1 MPAPPIDLTPFG
13 FTPTESRVYEV
24 LLADGPGTGYA
35 IARSAGLARA
45 NAYSALEGL
54 VTKGAARHDDGQP
67 KRFRPEPPQAVLARI
82 SSAQGQ
88 AIEELSRALD
98 SFGAPASA
106 AIVEIESPKAALQLL
121 THDIGRAER
130 SVNLIAPAEAYP
142 LLALVLRRAVAAQL
156 SVSLYAQVQVS
167 LPFARIEAIPGGFD
181 WPGIPLVAI
190 IDGRSAVIASRDNSE
205 VRGHWSMTPAFI
217 AAARLAFDGLRG
229 SA

>member
-1 MPAPPIDLTPFG
+1 
-13 FTPTESRVYEV
+13 
-24 LLADGPGTGYA
+24 
-35 IARSAGLARA
+35 
-45 NAYSALEGL
+45 
-54 VTKGAARHDDGQP
+54 
-67 KRFRPEPPQAVLARI
+67 
-82 SSAQGQ
+82 
-88 AIEELSRALD
+88 
-98 SFGAPASA
+98 
-106 AIVEIESPKAALQLL
+106 
-121 THDIGRAER
+121 
-130 SVNLIAPAEAYP
+130 VNLIAPAEAYP